1 MNERWKASLAGFI
14 TPLSTAA
21 AAAAAADNDDG
32 DDDDAS
38 LNP

>member
-1 MNERWKASLAGFI
+1 MNERWRASLAGFI

-21 AAAAAADNDDG
+21 AAAAADNDDG
-32 DDDDAS
+32 DDDDAG